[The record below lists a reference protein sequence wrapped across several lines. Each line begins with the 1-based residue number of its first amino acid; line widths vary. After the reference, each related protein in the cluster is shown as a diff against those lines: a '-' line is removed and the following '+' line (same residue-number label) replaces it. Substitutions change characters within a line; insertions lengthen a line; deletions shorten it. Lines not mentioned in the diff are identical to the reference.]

1 MVRLILMVFAVVWLA
16 ACEEKTT
23 PVVPD
28 PTETPQSSP
37 ATETGPTERPNRDA
51 PARKMPTDTLD
62 PMLEQLSE
70 MKTYPIAYETPTEG
84 KIGQAFEVVLAIDAT
99 GDDSAVEGLPGENTI
114 VEGEALLTKSAEATL
129 SGAAFD
135 IELMNKDRQRLS
147 PYQESTWR
155 WSVTP
160 KQKGQH
166 KLYLEIHAVLGEG
179 EAMLLKS
186 FEDEIDVSVGSGGL
200 FLGMSADTLRTYIG
214 IIAGTISGIV
224 GMIALIGFIRR
235 RPSKE
240 KGGDNAGYV
249 ETDKTSGPE

>member
-1 MVRLILMVFAVVWLA
+1 MVRLILMMFALVWLT
-16 ACEEKTT
+16 ACDNKTP
-23 PVVPD
+23 PVVPE

-37 ATETGPTERPNRDA
+37 ATEASPTKRPNKMA
-51 PARKMPTDTLD
+51 PARKLPTETLD
-62 PMLEQLSE
+62 PMLQQISD

-84 KIGQAFEVVLAIDAT
+84 KIGEAFEVVLAIDAT
-99 GDDSAVEGLPGENTI
+99 GDDSAIEGLPGENTI
-114 VEGEALLTKSAEATL
+114 VEGEALLTQSAEATL

-135 IELMNKDRQRLS
+135 IKLMNKDRQRLS

-160 KQKGQH
+160 RQKGQH

-186 FEDEIDVSVGSGGL
+186 FEDEISVSVGSGGL

-214 IIAGTISGIV
+214 IIAGIISGIV

-235 RPSKE
+235 RPGKE

-249 ETDKTSGPE
+249 DSDKTDGMT